1 MGKPSFQDEKKL
13 VRDYYARLDAASPD
27 GMKSAQ
33 AQYVATDYLWRGFH
47 PFHEIR
53 CAEGVVDQFWTP
65 LKTAL
70 SHMQRR
76 MDVFMAGQNTIEDQ
90 GGVWVVSMGHL
101 MGLFDQPW
109 LGIPP
114 TGKMAML
121 RYCEFHKVEAG
132 KITETAMFFDI
143 PHLMMQAGL
152 DPFPPQTAAHLV
164 QPGPMTHDGLM
175 FEAQDPGEGRKTLAA
190 IDHMVSDIKT
200 WRGGVEE
207 PLVDELRRS
216 WNEDM
221 IWWGPAGIGA
231 TYTIERYAQ
240 QHSGPFRA
248 GLTDRSFNGHICR
261 IVEGQFGGFFG
272 WPNLTLTPAGGF
284 MGMPATNTPGDMRVI
299 DIYRR
304 DGDKLTENWIFI
316 DLLHFWNMQGID
328 ILARTTNIAA
338 GQETGARGAA
348 P

>member
-1 MGKPSFQDEKKL
+1 MKNASFQKEKQF
-13 VRDYYARLDAASPD
+13 VRDYYAQFDAATKAEMHSV
-27 GMKSAQ
+27 Q
-33 AQYVATDYLWRGFH
+33 EQYVADDYLWRGFH

-53 CAEGVVDQFWTP
+53 CAKEVADQFWSP

-70 SHMQRR
+70 SSMQRR
-76 MDVFMAGQNTIEDQ
+76 MDVFMAGQNTIEGQ

-101 MGLFDQPW
+101 MGLFDKPW

-114 TGKMAML
+114 TGKIAML
-121 RYCEFHKVEAG
+121 RYCEFHRVENG
-132 KITETAMFFDI
+132 EISETAMYFDI

-152 DPFPPQTAAHLV
+152 EPFPPQTAAHLV

-175 FEAQDPGEGRKTLAA
+175 FDAQDPEEGRKTL
-190 IDHMVSDIKT
+190 DIIQQMIRDLGQ
-200 WRGGVEE
+200 WDSELSLE
-207 PLVDELRRS
+207 DELRQTWS
-216 WNEDM
+216 EGM

-231 TYTIERYAQ
+231 TYTIERYAK

-248 GLTDRSFNGHICR
+248 GLTDRTRTQHIAR
-261 IVEGQFGGFFG
+261 LAEGSFGGFFG
-272 WPNLTLTPAGGF
+272 WPNFMATPTGGF
-284 MGMPATNTPGDMRVI
+284 MGMPATQTPAEFRVI

-304 DGDKLTENWIFI
+304 DGDKLAENWIFI

-338 GQETGARGAA
+338 GHETGARGAT